1 MHARTATAREDG
13 RAPLWPD
20 GAAGRLVAV
29 RILLLEDDRET
40 AAAVVAGLTTRGYE
54 VCHAADSASALALE
68 ERHRFDAAILDLMVP
83 GGSGYG
89 VLQALRQQDARVP
102 VLVISARDR
111 LEDRVDG
118 LDRGADDYLVKP
130 FAFTELAARVRA
142 LLRRPASNVAPIR
155 AGVIEVDPLRRLAR
169 CGERALDLTA
179 KEFELLSCLV
189 ARQGEV
195 LSRKEILRLVWGY
208 EFDPGTNVVDVHV
221 NRLRRKLEAAQ
232 AMDVLC
238 TVRGVG
244 YVLRA

>member
-1 MHARTATAREDG
+1 MI
-13 RAPLWPD
+13 
-20 GAAGRLVAV
+20 AAGLRSYTDPMILPGKRL
-29 RILLLEDDRET
+29 LLLEDDAAT
-40 AAAVVAGLTTRGYE
+40 ASAVSEGFESLGFDVASAAE
-54 VCHAADSASALALE
+54 VGEALALV
-68 ERHRFDAAILDLMVP
+68 RGRTFDAAILDLMVP
-83 GGSGYG
+83 GGNGYR
-89 VLQALRQQDARVP
+89 VLRALREQDVRVP

-111 LEDRVDG
+111 LEDRVEG

-142 LLRRPASNVAPIR
+142 LLRRPSSNVAPIR

-179 KEFELLSCLV
+179 KEFELLACLV

-208 EFDPGTNVVDVHV
+208 DFDPGTNVVDVHV
-221 NRLRRKLEAAQ
+221 NRLRRKLESAQ
-232 AMDVLC
+232 AMGVLC

-244 YVLRA
+244 YVLRG

>member
-1 MHARTATAREDG
+1 LQHEERVMI
-13 RAPLWPD
+13 
-20 GAAGRLVAV
+20 AAGRRSYTEPMSLPGK
-29 RILLLEDDRET
+29 RLLLLEDDAAT
-40 AAAVVAGLTTRGYE
+40 ASAVAEGFDSLGFDVSSAAE
-54 VCHAADSASALALE
+54 VGDALALV
-68 ERHRFDAAILDLMVP
+68 RSRTFDAAILDLMVP
-83 GGSGYG
+83 GGSGYL
-89 VLQALRQQDARVP
+89 VLQALREQDARVP

-111 LEDRVDG
+111 LEDRVEG

-169 CGERALDLTA
+169 CGGRALDLTA
-179 KEFELLSCLV
+179 KEFELLACLV

-208 EFDPGTNVVDVHV
+208 DFDPGTNVVDVHV
-221 NRLRRKLEAAQ
+221 NRLRRKLESAQ
-232 AMDVLC
+232 AMGVLC

-244 YVLRA
+244 YVLRG

>member
-1 MHARTATAREDG
+1 
-13 RAPLWPD
+13 
-20 GAAGRLVAV
+20 
-29 RILLLEDDRET
+29 
-40 AAAVVAGLTTRGYE
+40 
-54 VCHAADSASALALE
+54 
-68 ERHRFDAAILDLMVP
+68 MVP
-83 GGSGYG
+83 GGSGYR
-89 VLQALRQQDARVP
+89 VLQALREQDARVP

-155 AGVIEVDPLRRLAR
+155 SGVIEVDPLRRLAR
-169 CGERALDLTA
+169 SGDRALDLTA

-208 EFDPGTNVVDVHV
+208 DFDPGTNVVDVHV
-221 NRLRRKLEAAQ
+221 NRLRRKLESAE
-232 AMDVLC
+232 AMGVLR

-244 YVLRA
+244 YVLRG

>member
-1 MHARTATAREDG
+1 MSLPG
-13 RAPLWPD
+13 KQL
-20 GAAGRLVAV
+20 
-29 RILLLEDDRET
+29 LLLEDDAAT
-40 AAAVVAGLTTRGYE
+40 ASAVAAGFESLGFAVS
-54 VCHAADSASALALE
+54 HAAEVSEALSLVDS
-68 ERHRFDAAILDLMVP
+68 RTFDAAILDLMVP
-83 GGSGYG
+83 GGSGYR
-89 VLQALRQQDARVP
+89 VLQALREQDARVP

-155 AGVIEVDPLRRLAR
+155 SGVIEVDPLRRLAR
-169 CGERALDLTA
+169 SGDRALDLTA

-208 EFDPGTNVVDVHV
+208 DFDPGTNVVDVHV
-221 NRLRRKLEAAQ
+221 NRLRRKLESAE
-232 AMDVLC
+232 AMGVLR

-244 YVLRA
+244 YVLRG